1 MAMDSWIPNYIR
13 KNIQYRPHEVLT
25 AKEFNAL
32 LNLLITQGDYNSSWL
47 EYLHKEGIPNA
58 VADLNT
64 EQIAKALEGAVAAE
78 MEALTAAV
86 VNKSSVRLDSP
97 VFAFLNL
104 SMQAD
109 MSEFRDIVESFN
121 VPGSFCIATNFV
133 GQSSA
138 YPTLTTLQAMQ
149 VAGHEVLPIGTDGS
163 PYDETTQEDINTA
176 LTTAKEYMRSNLT
189 DTDVFVYPGG
199 TESPDVVA
207 TVGAQYTYALNTAL
221 LQSNLESDDIRVG
234 DTRVQVPVILITATN
249 TLDSE
254 EVKSII
260 DDTFATH
267 KCCIIAADTSS
278 TQYSELALT
287 QVLEYITSHAG
298 ATCTTVSKAMKMC
311 SETVNNLLRKLFDD
325 LATEVSNRL
334 NDTAMLTKLVEDT
347 HDTINKYIKQRI
359 EVEVLQNC
367 YITSKEVTDEQG
379 NTHTEK
385 YLNW

>member
-1 MAMDSWIPNYIR
+1 MDSWIPNYIR

-58 VADLNT
+58 IADLNA

-86 VNKSSVRLDSP
+86 VNKSSVRLDAP

-163 PYDETTQEDINTA
+163 SYDEATQESVNTA

-207 TVGAQYTYALNTAL
+207 TVGTQYTYALNTAL
-221 LQSNLESDDIRVG
+221 PQSNLESDNIRVG
-234 DTRVQVPVILITATN
+234 NTRVQIPVILITDTN
-249 TLDSE
+249 TLDSV

-267 KCCIIAADTSS
+267 KCCVIAVDTSS
-278 TQYSELALT
+278 TAYSEAAII
-287 QVLEYITSHAG
+287 QVIEYITAHAG
-298 ATCTTVSKAMKMC
+298 TTCTTVSDAMQLC
-311 SETVNNLLRKLFDD
+311 TNTVNNQLRKLFDD
-325 LATEVSNRL
+325 LTTESINRTDADTRLTNVL
-334 NDTAMLTKLVEDT
+334 NSAVDDTVQ
-347 HDTINKYIKQRI
+347 HI
-359 EVEVLQNC
+359 EQDVLKGC
-367 YITSKEVTDEQG
+367 YITEETVENEYGDMYK
-379 NTHTEK
+379 EK